1 MLRAVCVE
9 SNVNNIATF
18 YGKLCYG
25 LLYLGARKG
34 VAAMC
39 VSNTC
44 YQEEWESNVEYY
56 IFCLGTG
63 AK

>member
-44 YQEEWESNVEYY
+44 YQEE
-56 IFCLGTG
+56 
-63 AK
+63 